1 MVLIRGAIEIG
12 IWCGV
17 GFITQSIA
25 LEHASASKVAFFT
38 CLAVILVPIFDMYFR
53 IPQNNKQND
62 EPEASSLSSPPA
74 VPFDRYNLLA
84 PLLALIGV
92 AVLEFG
98 GIEKVYP
105 CLHDVKHA
113 FLNNK

>member
-1 MVLIRGAIEIG
+1 MMLVRGAIEIG
-12 IWCGV
+12 IWCGI

-53 IPQNNKQND
+53 IPQNTKQND
-62 EPEASSLSSPPA
+62 EVEANISTPPIS
-74 VPFDRYNLLA
+74 FDRYNLLA

-98 GIEKVYP
+98 GIEKV
-105 CLHDVKHA
+105 H
-113 FLNNK
+113 